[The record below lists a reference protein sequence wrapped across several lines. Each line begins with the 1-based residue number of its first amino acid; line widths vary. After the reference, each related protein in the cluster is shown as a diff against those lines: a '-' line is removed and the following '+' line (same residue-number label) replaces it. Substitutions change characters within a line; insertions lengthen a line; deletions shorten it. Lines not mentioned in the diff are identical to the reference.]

1 MKVFIKLIVWG
12 NDLEY
17 FSIEA
22 ENTEMNR
29 MK

>member
-12 NDLEY
+12 SGLEY